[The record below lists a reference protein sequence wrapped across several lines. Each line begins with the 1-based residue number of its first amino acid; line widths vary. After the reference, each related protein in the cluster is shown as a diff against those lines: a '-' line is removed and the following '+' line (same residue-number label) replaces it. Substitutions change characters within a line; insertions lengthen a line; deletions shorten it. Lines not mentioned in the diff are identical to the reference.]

1 MKGYNRMNK
10 LLAELER
17 AEKQHPHWPKDI
29 IHQVSIMNEEA
40 GEAIRA
46 ALNNVYEGG
55 KLEEVQKETIQ
66 TGAMCLRILKNIE
79 KLVIEEKDGQLEI
92 F

>member
-1 MKGYNRMNK
+1 MNELQK
-10 LLAELER
+10 ELER

-29 IHQVSIMNEEA
+29 IHQVSIMNKEA
-40 GEAIRA
+40 GETIRA
-46 ALNNVYEGG
+46 ALNNMYENG
-55 KLEEVQKETIQ
+55 KLEEVQKEVIQ

-79 KLVIEEKDGQLEI
+79 KLVIEEKDGQGELDI